1 MGDTPRQIEI
11 CRHAILERD
20 LNSFASIVELDSD
33 MMHAVMMTSK
43 PALHYWLPAS
53 VAVMQSVREWHKS
66 GASACYTVD
75 AGANVH
81 VLCPEKEAD
90 ELAMRLR
97 KISGVKEVL
106 TAHVGGPAKIVEE

>member
-1 MGDTPRQIEI
+1 MTDAPRRIEI
-11 CRHAILERD
+11 CRRAILERD
-20 LNSFASIVELDSD
+20 FDAFASIVELDLD
-33 MMHAVMMTSK
+33 MLHAVMMTSN

-53 VAVMQSVREWHKS
+53 VTVMQGVREWRED

-97 KISGVKEVL
+97 KISGVKDVL
-106 TAHVGGPAKIVEE
+106 TAHVGGPSRIVEE

>member
-1 MGDTPRQIEI
+1 MDTPRRIEI
-11 CRHAILERD
+11 CRRAILERD
-20 LNSFASIVELDSD
+20 FKSFASIVELDSD

-53 VAVMQSVREWHKS
+53 MAVMQAVREWREV
-66 GASACYTVD
+66 GTSACYTVD

-90 ELAMRLR
+90 ELAMCLA
-97 KISGVKEVL
+97 KIPGVKDVL
-106 TAHVGGPAKIVEE
+106 TAHVGGPARIVEE